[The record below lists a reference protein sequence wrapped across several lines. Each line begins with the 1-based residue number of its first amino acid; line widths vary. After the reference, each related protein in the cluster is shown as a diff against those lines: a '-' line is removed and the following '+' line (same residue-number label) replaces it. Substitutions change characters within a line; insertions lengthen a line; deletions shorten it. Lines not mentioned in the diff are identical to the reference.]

1 MHAVPAARRA
11 LPCARGVSKTSFVSS
26 HAPPHLTITRI
37 KGCEEAWEQLQS
49 LRVNE
54 RERISMK
61 TVRPTGWRCPSVESV
76 YRMKMSLTKDG
87 L

>member
-26 HAPPHLTITRI
+26 HAPPHLTMAWI

-54 RERISMK
+54 RENLHENCEADSEGGDARQWK
-61 TVRPTGWRCPSVESV
+61 VFTA
-76 YRMKMSLTKDG
+76 
-87 L
+87 